1 MSKHIFSKIAKIG
14 EEIREVEL
22 SQELIKVEFAELSD
36 LGKYSNEIAAAI
48 ESASRK
54 ATELTAKAKELNAAV
69 KALNSARSI
78 AIKTYTDL
86 LMGSKKLGIPAAMIN
101 NSKEVAAYNKMNDK
115 AAIVAK
121 DLAPLAAIAKK

>member
-1 MSKHIFSKIAKIG
+1 MSKQIFSKIAKIG

-22 SQELIKVEFAELSD
+22 SQKLIKVEFAELSD
-36 LGKYSNEIAAAI
+36 LSKFSNEIEAAI
-48 ESASRK
+48 ASATRK
-54 ATELTAKAKELNAAV
+54 ADELTAKGKELDAAV

-86 LMGSKKLGIPAAMIN
+86 LLGSKKLGISAAMIN
-101 NSKEVAAYNKMNDK
+101 STKEVAAYNKMNDK

-121 DLAPLAAIAKK
+121 DLAPLVAIAKK

>member
-1 MSKHIFSKIAKIG
+1 MNKHIFSIIAKIG

-22 SQELIKVEFAELSD
+22 SQALIKVEFAELSD
-36 LGKYSNEIAAAI
+36 LGKSSNEIEAEI

-54 ATELTAKAKELNAAV
+54 ANELTAKAKELDAAV